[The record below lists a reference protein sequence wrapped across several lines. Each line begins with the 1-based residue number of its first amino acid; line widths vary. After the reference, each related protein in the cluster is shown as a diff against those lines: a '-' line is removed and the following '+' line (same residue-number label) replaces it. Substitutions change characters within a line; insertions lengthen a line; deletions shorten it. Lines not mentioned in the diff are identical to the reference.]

1 MMPSTI
7 SWSIRVQNSRLLR
20 FCVYTAISVLGGM
33 FLLAVCGSIFF
44 LIVEIWQGNFSPVVL
59 ALLLALIGG
68 PVSLLYLLP
77 VLRDADQ
84 RPSPTQFI
92 PFGVSLRMLPIL
104 SLCGALLLFG
114 SIQVSPLGPLVV
126 FGVGIFVLLPVA
138 SAVQSDGKID
148 TEENTLT
155 YYNRTVDLDTL
166 TRVRRL
172 RVGALSIL
180 WLSYVSGTATTLTP
194 RLVVLPTDIERR
206 TRETFEAGVSQP
218 VADEHHGSPRA
229 VSIALGLFGFLF
241 LSIGGVVFLIDQI
254 PSGVDVYFGVFLGL
268 FGMIFLW
275 AAVTT

>member
-1 MMPSTI
+1 MI

-44 LIVEIWQGNFSPVVL
+44 IIVEIRHGDFSIVVL

-68 PVSLLYLLP
+68 PFSLLYLLP

-92 PFGVSLRMLPIL
+92 PFGLSLRMLPVL
-104 SLCGALLLFG
+104 ALCGALLLFA
-114 SIQVSPLGPLVV
+114 STQVAPIGPLIV
-126 FGVGIFVLLPVA
+126 FGIGIFVLLPIA

-155 YYNRTVDLDTL
+155 YYNRTVDLVTL
-166 TRVRRL
+166 SRVRRL
-172 RVGALSIL
+172 RVGDLSFL

-218 VADEHHGSPRA
+218 VEDEHHGSPRA

-241 LSIGGVVFLIDQI
+241 LSFGGIVFLIDQI
-254 PSGVDVYFGVFLGL
+254 PYGVSVYFGVFLGL
-268 FGMIFLW
+268 FGVIFLW
-275 AAVTT
+275 AALTT